1 MYTPLKAV
9 KALQQFDYIV
19 MLLPGTT
26 DIGRVFIGLLSLP
39 AAVYSS

>member
-26 DIGRVFIGLLSLP
+26 DIGPVFFGLLSFP
-39 AAVYSS
+39 AAVYNS